1 LTQINATARLPPRLE
16 HGIKPAL
23 QNRGGLGFAIIVFSV
38 AVIAFVGLSGG
49 GMPDCRLVIVP
60 GTGHSMT
67 LEVPA
72 LYAGYFRAWFGGL
85 VK

>member
-1 LTQINATARLPPRLE
+1 
-16 HGIKPAL
+16 
-23 QNRGGLGFAIIVFSV
+23 V

-49 GMPDCRLVIVP
+49 GMPNCRLVIVP